1 MDRAVFPERHGAVDV
16 RAGDL
21 GDLLHALGGPL
32 PRQIPDFAYG
42 HIPPVGCDEYAAGP
56 PPTQQT
62 GRETTAPREGRQI
75 AAAADLAATPFIQSD
90 NARIAAAAK
99 GIVAGATN
107 SLDSALAVNRWVHA
121 RMRRNPQ
128 VSIPSAVE
136 VLNRLEGD
144 CNEHSYLAVAL
155 ARAAGIPARVKVGIV
170 YSEGKFYYHAWIAMY
185 AGRWIEM
192 DPTFG
197 QDAVDA
203 THIAL
208 LEGELKDQLKLVQ
221 VFGQLRAEIL
231 SERCAR

>member
-1 MDRAVFPERHGAVDV
+1 MAVPVQGRVTCPRDCEELLVRLTGAPTE
-16 RAGDL
+16 GL
-21 GDLLHALGGPL
+21 GLRTH
-32 PRQIPDFAYG
+32 
-42 HIPPVGCDEYAAGP
+42 
-56 PPTQQT
+56 
-62 GRETTAPREGRQI
+62 RQI
-75 AAAADLAATPFIQSD
+75 AERLLENEALLRCSAETLRPGSAPGEGDAPPAAADLAATPFIQSD